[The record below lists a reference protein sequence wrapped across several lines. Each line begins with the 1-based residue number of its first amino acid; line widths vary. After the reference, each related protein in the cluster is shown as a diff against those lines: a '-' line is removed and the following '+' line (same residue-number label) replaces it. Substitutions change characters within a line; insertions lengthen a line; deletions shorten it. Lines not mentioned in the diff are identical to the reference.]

1 MRLLMAHGQRL
12 SKEYAMIFKEEKLFI
27 INGYLKSL
35 GAEKIMLNDRITPD
49 LTQEEFAEI
58 NFSIKSID
66 EKIQAIE
73 SEKTK
78 IEEGE

>member
-1 MRLLMAHGQRL
+1 
-12 SKEYAMIFKEEKLFI
+12 MIFKEEKLFI

>member
-1 MRLLMAHGQRL
+1 
-12 SKEYAMIFKEEKLFI
+12 MIFKEEKLFI

-78 IEEGE
+78 IEKGE

>member
-1 MRLLMAHGQRL
+1 MAHGQRL

-35 GAEKIMLNDRITPD
+35 GAEKIMLNDRITSD
-49 LTQEEFAEI
+49 LTQEEIAEI
-58 NFSIKSID
+58 NLSINSINQ
-66 EKIQAIE
+66 KIQAIE

>member
-1 MRLLMAHGQRL
+1 
-12 SKEYAMIFKEEKLFI
+12 MIFKQEKLFI

-58 NFSIKSID
+58 KFSIKSID

>member
-1 MRLLMAHGQRL
+1 MALGLHGQL
-12 SKEYAMIFKEEKLFI
+12 KEYDMISKEEKLFI

-35 GAEKIMLNDRITPD
+35 GAQKIMLNDRITPD
-49 LTQEEFAEI
+49 LTQEESAEI
-58 NFSIKSID
+58 NISIESID
-66 EKIQAIE
+66 QKIQAIE

>member
-1 MRLLMAHGQRL
+1 MARGQHGHL
-12 SKEYAMIFKEEKLFI
+12 KEYDMIYKEEKLFI

-35 GAEKIMLNDRITPD
+35 GAQKIMLNDRITPD
-49 LTQEEFAEI
+49 LTQEESAEI
-58 NFSIKSID
+58 NISIESID
-66 EKIQAIE
+66 QKIQAIE

>member
-1 MRLLMAHGQRL
+1 MAHGQRL

-35 GAEKIMLNDRITPD
+35 GAEKIMLNDRITSD
-49 LTQEEFAEI
+49 LTQEEIAEI
-58 NFSIKSID
+58 NLSINSID
-66 EKIQAIE
+66 QKIQAIE

-78 IEEGE
+78 IEKGE

>member
-1 MRLLMAHGQRL
+1 MVLGLHGQL
-12 SKEYAMIFKEEKLFI
+12 KEYDMISKEEKLFI

-35 GAEKIMLNDRITPD
+35 GAQKIMLNDRITPD
-49 LTQEEFAEI
+49 LTQEESAEI
-58 NFSIKSID
+58 NISIESID
-66 EKIQAIE
+66 QKIQAIE

>member
-1 MRLLMAHGQRL
+1 MRLLMVHGQRL
-12 SKEYAMIFKEEKLFI
+12 SKEYAMIFKQEKLFI

-58 NFSIKSID
+58 KFSIKSID